1 MTKKG
6 NLIYKII
13 TSITLFLPI
22 PMYLFLSATLFNITP
37 NYVINAKIDTISVFH
52 VGDEYF
58 ITTSDKTATIDGLL
72 AYNED
77 YDTYGIYITLGDD
90 IIKID
95 KGYYSYVHHQ
105 NNDTYELVDI
115 KKFEVQKQTSY
126 KLPLSF
132 FISLGGVL
140 IAVLIIQGKMQWH
153 KKHKRLATLISLLS
167 FTVLMLVINTIVS
180 NVLNIFLVATTS
192 WAIYCLEYLV
202 VKGKIEKKKAEKQ
215 ESDLLDTLRG
225 LLK

>member
-13 TSITLFLPI
+13 VSITLFIPI
-22 PMYLFLSATLFNITP
+22 PMYLFLSATLFGITP
-37 NYVINAKIDTISVFH
+37 NYTINAKIDTISVFH

-58 ITTSDKTATIDGLL
+58 ITTSDKTATIDGLI
-72 AYNED
+72 AYNEV
-77 YDTYGIYITLGDD
+77 YDVYGIYIDSDD
-90 IIKID
+90 IIKIE
-95 KGYYSYVHHQ
+95 KNYYSYVHNK

-126 KLPLSF
+126 KIPLSF

-153 KKHKRLATLISLLS
+153 KKYKRLATLISLLS
-167 FTVLMLVINTIVS
+167 FTVIMLVINTIVS
-180 NVLNIFLVATTS
+180 NLLNIFLVATTS
-192 WAIYCLEYLV
+192 WAIYCIEYLV
-202 VKGKIEKKKAEKQ
+202 VKGKIDKKKAEKQ
-215 ESDLLDTLRG
+215 ESDLLGTLRG